1 MESIVVMESKKTWL
15 ALDGTSKLEDLHWD
29 TQEWK
34 STLQFNE
41 GEVQF
46 LERLLESHVFEANTP
61 NLFERL
67 QEYKEKLKQIR
78 AKNDML
84 QLQISNH
91 ENNLGGIL
99 ECTDT
104 VCDLQYY
111 QTHNLLNVEVNL
123 FVETFQEL
131 KSEIFNYA
139 GGMLKK
145 RKSF

>member
-1 MESIVVMESKKTWL
+1 MESKKTWL

-145 RKSF
+145 RNSL